1 MPPTPA
7 LLGGA
12 LYFVGW
18 PSRGAEVTSF
28 RS

>member
-1 MPPTPA
+1 MLPMPA
-7 LLGGA
+7 LLGGP